1 MQRRPQTS
9 PQKPQTKGRMSSSTI
24 SSKDSKSL
32 GVSHHRDTQESQHP
46 KGMSQQ
52 HPVSCAAPWAECQT
66 QNLAC
71 GLWEVPPVF
80 AESP

>member
-1 MQRRPQTS
+1 MVPDLSPERSDQRQNVI
-9 PQKPQTKGRMSSSTI
+9 QII

-32 GVSHHRDTQESQHP
+32 GVSHCRDTQESQHH

-52 HPVSCAAPWAECQT
+52 HPESCAVPWAECQT

-71 GLWEVPPVF
+71 GLWEIPPVF